1 MLDIGSMIRGA
12 RQRAGIS
19 QAELGRRAGT
29 SQPALA
35 RYETGVALP
44 TLPTLERLLQGCG
57 RALELRTVDPRAGST
72 PGSSARGRLGP
83 QASAL
88 RRHRRSLL
96 ETARSH
102 GARSVRVFGSVAR
115 GDSDGASD
123 VDLLVELESGRTLLD
138 VLAFRRAAERLLGV
152 PVDVATSDMLKQRI
166 RDEVLAEALPL

>member
-1 MLDIGSMIRGA
+1 MPDIGSMIRRT
-12 RQRAGIS
+12 RQHAGLS
-19 QAELGRRAGT
+19 QVELARRAGT

-35 RYETGVALP
+35 RYEAAVALP

-57 RALELRTVDPRAGST
+57 RQLQLRVVGAREEASH
-72 PGSSARGRLGP
+72 GSSARGRLGL

-115 GDSDGASD
+115 GDADEASD
-123 VDLLVELESGRTLLD
+123 IDLLVELESDRTLLD
-138 VLAFRRAAERLLGV
+138 VLAFRRDAERLLGM
-152 PVDVATSDMLKQRI
+152 PVHVATSDMLKQRI
-166 RDEVLAEALPL
+166 RNEVRSEALPL